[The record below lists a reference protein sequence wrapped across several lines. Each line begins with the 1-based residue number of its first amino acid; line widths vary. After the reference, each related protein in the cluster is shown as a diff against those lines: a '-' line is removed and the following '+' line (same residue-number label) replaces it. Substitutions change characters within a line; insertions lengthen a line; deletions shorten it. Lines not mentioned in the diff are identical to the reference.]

1 MAAYVQSGSQSQAEG
16 VGARIEALNGALED
30 PEGPLAITTYR
41 ATGVSEG
48 EIAFGEFLETNAV
61 VRAA

>member
-1 MAAYVQSGSQSQAEG
+1 MYNRGASHKRKGSLLVS
-16 VGARIEALNGALED
+16 RPLTALLKIRKA
-30 PEGPLAITTYR
+30 PLAITTYR

-61 VRAA
+61 VRAV

>member
-16 VGARIEALNGALED
+16 VAARIEALNGALED
-30 PEGPLAITTYR
+30 PEGPFGDYR

>member
-1 MAAYVQSGSQSQAEG
+1 MYN
-16 VGARIEALNGALED
+16 REASHKRK
-30 PEGPLAITTYR
+30 GPLVSRPLTAPLKIRKTLLAITTYR